1 MNKAIINGEILNVT
15 EFEDA
20 LPTEGI
26 RLPSFL
32 PIYYALLS
40 EHKLYLVTNGE
51 PIERTDFVNYIY
63 TEVGDY
69 VDEDNILLDS
79 DTLFIKVPKDY
90 KELYERILHL
100 LIEYGEEALKDCKT
114 TCKDRNINIIDCY
127 NMFLSLLAANEL
139 GKETLADVLYEHITY
154 KLDYYFSS
162 K

>member
-20 LPTEGI
+20 LPTEGVI
-26 RLPSFL
+26 LPL
-32 PIYYALLS
+32 GIITYYALIS
-40 EHKLYLVTNGE
+40 DNKIYKVANGE
-51 PIERTDFVNYIY
+51 STGPASVIY
-63 TEVGDY
+63 EYEEIGDY

-100 LIEYGEEALKDCKT
+100 LVEYGEEALKDCKT

-139 GKETLADVLYEHITY
+139 GKETLANVLYEHITY
-154 KLDYYFSS
+154 KLDFYFSN